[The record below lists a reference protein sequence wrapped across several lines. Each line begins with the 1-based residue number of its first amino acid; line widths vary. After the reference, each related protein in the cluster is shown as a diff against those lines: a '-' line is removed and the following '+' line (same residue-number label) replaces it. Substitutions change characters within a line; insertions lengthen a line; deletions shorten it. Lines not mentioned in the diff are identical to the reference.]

1 MAGDRHAREITMT
14 SPLMTIARMEFTAT
28 GRVWWIRLL
37 TVAYALMT
45 VAMAYASGVI
55 GETERGEAFAR
66 LTVAVL
72 PLALTLVPLAA
83 LLIGVTGAATDDAT
97 GFLLSQPVSRLQHLV
112 GTWLGQA
119 AALSLLS
126 DCGFRN
132 RRGDRVARCRAR
144 SDVGRFGVLIA
155 ACLLA
160 ALAFLSIATLIVAAV
175 SHRSAAMGLAAFVWF
190 VAVILYDAAMLSIA
204 VWATGVTGARV
215 LFVSVFGN
223 VVDLVRVLTL
233 LLAGTPHVLGAAGE
247 SWLRALGGPQW
258 HRRCRHVRCS
268 RGFSSRWPSRCGFTN
283 RAISRGMRWADGYD
297 ARHTRLGRAAL
308 QWRHAGKS
316 RRETACLRLFGLFVR
331 GKAYR

>member
-1 MAGDRHAREITMT
+1 MT
-14 SPLMTIARMEFTAT
+14 SHLMTIARMEFTAS

-37 TVAYALMT
+37 TAAYALMT

-83 LLIGVTGAATDDAT
+83 LLMGVTGAATDDAT

-119 AALSLLS
+119 AALSFSIVAGFGTGGAIVSILS
-126 DCGFRN
+126 G
-132 RRGDRVARCRAR
+132 A
-144 SDVGRFGVLIA
+144 SDVTRLAVLIA
-155 ACLLA
+155 ACVLA
-160 ALAFLSIATLIVAAV
+160 ALAFLSIATLIVVATPR
-175 SHRSAAMGLAAFVWF
+175 RSAAMGIAAFIWF

-204 VWATGVTGARV
+204 VWASGVAGARV

-233 LLAGTPHVLGAAGE
+233 LLAGTPHVLGAA
-247 SWLRALGGPQW
+247 AACGP
-258 HRRCRHVRCS
+258 
-268 RGFSSRWPSRCGFTN
+268 PS
-283 RAISRGMRWADGYD
+283 
-297 ARHTRLGRAAL
+297 ARIQLSPAAL
-308 QWRHAGKS
+308 SVSLLTMWILAPLALALKIRS
-316 RRETACLRLFGLFVR
+316 VR
-331 GKAYR
+331 DV

>member
-1 MAGDRHAREITMT
+1 MT

-37 TVAYALMT
+37 TVAYALLS

-83 LLIGVTGAATDDAT
+83 LLIGVTGAAADDAT
-97 GFLLSQPVSRLQHLV
+97 GFLLSQPVSRLQHLA

-119 AALSLLS
+119 AALSFSVIAGFGTGGVIVSLISRAS
-126 DCGFRN
+126 DF
-132 RRGDRVARCRAR
+132 
-144 SDVGRFGVLIA
+144 GRFGVLVA

-175 SHRSAAMGLAAFVWF
+175 RHRSAALGLAAFIWF

-204 VWATGVTGARV
+204 VWATGVNGARV

-223 VVDLVRVLTL
+223 VVDLVRVPTL

-247 SWLRALGGPQW
+247 SWLRALGGPE
-258 HRRCRHVRCS
+258 
-268 RGFSSRWPSRCGFTN
+268 P
-283 RAISRGMRWADGYD
+283 
-297 ARHTRLGRAAL
+297 AAL
-308 QWRHAGKS
+308 LSVSVLAAWILAPLALALKIHS
-316 RRETACLRLFGLFVR
+316 VR
-331 GKAYR
+331 DV

>member
-1 MAGDRHAREITMT
+1 MT

-28 GRVWWIRLL
+28 ERVWWIRLL
-37 TVAYALMT
+37 TVAYALMC

-83 LLIGVTGAATDDAT
+83 MLIGVTGATSEDAT

-119 AALSLLS
+119 AALSLS
-126 DCGFRN
+126 IIAGF
-132 RRGDRVARCRAR
+132 GTGGVIVSLVARAR
-144 SDVGRFGVLIA
+144 DVERFGVLIA

-160 ALAFLSIATLIVAAV
+160 ALAFLSIATLIVATAR
-175 SHRSAAMGLAAFVWF
+175 HRSTALGLAAFTWF
-190 VAVILYDAAMLSIA
+190 LAVILYDAAMLSIA
-204 VWATGVTGARV
+204 VWATGENGARV

-247 SWLRALGGPQW
+247 SWLRALGGAQATMALSTFALLAWIFVPLAIA
-258 HRRCRHVRCS
+258 VRIYS
-268 RGFSSRWPSRCGFTN
+268 
-283 RAISRGMRWADGYD
+283 
-297 ARHTRLGRAAL
+297 TRD
-308 QWRHAGKS
+308 
-316 RRETACLRLFGLFVR
+316 V
-331 GKAYR
+331 

>member
-1 MAGDRHAREITMT
+1 MAGDRRAREIPMT

-37 TVAYALMT
+37 TVAYALLS

-83 LLIGVTGAATDDAT
+83 LLIGVTGAAADDAT
-97 GFLLSQPVSRLQHLV
+97 GFLLSQPVSRLQHLA

-119 AALSLLS
+119 AALSFSVIAGFGTGGVIVSLISRAS
-126 DCGFRN
+126 DF
-132 RRGDRVARCRAR
+132 
-144 SDVGRFGVLIA
+144 GRFGVLVA

-175 SHRSAAMGLAAFVWF
+175 RHRSAALGLAAFIWF

-204 VWATGVTGARV
+204 VWATGVNGARV

-223 VVDLVRVLTL
+223 VVDLVRVPTL

-247 SWLRALGGPQW
+247 SWLRALGGPE
-258 HRRCRHVRCS
+258 
-268 RGFSSRWPSRCGFTN
+268 P
-283 RAISRGMRWADGYD
+283 
-297 ARHTRLGRAAL
+297 AAL
-308 QWRHAGKS
+308 LSVSVLAAWILAPLALALKIHS
-316 RRETACLRLFGLFVR
+316 VR
-331 GKAYR
+331 DV

>member
-1 MAGDRHAREITMT
+1 MAGDRCAREIPMT
-14 SPLMTIARMEFTAT
+14 SPLLTIARMEFTAT

-37 TVAYALMT
+37 TVAYALLS

-119 AALSLLS
+119 AALSFSVIAGFGTGGVIVSLISRAS
-126 DCGFRN
+126 DF
-132 RRGDRVARCRAR
+132 
-144 SDVGRFGVLIA
+144 GRFGVLVA

-175 SHRSAAMGLAAFVWF
+175 RHRSAALGLAAFIWF

-204 VWATGVTGARV
+204 VWATGVNGARV

-223 VVDLVRVLTL
+223 VVDLVRVPTL

-247 SWLRALGGPQW
+247 SWLRALGGPE
-258 HRRCRHVRCS
+258 
-268 RGFSSRWPSRCGFTN
+268 P
-283 RAISRGMRWADGYD
+283 
-297 ARHTRLGRAAL
+297 AAL
-308 QWRHAGKS
+308 LSVSVLAAWIMAPLALALKIHS
-316 RRETACLRLFGLFVR
+316 VR
-331 GKAYR
+331 DV